1 MMDLGYIRSAGW
13 LLLARDLFPYLLS
26 IVYRWMHVF
35 VSIVIDVTEY
45 DSQPERNPEGCIL
58 VAKTIT
64 ERATL
69 KWGKRILHDK
79 LGFAIHDTMIGKWF
93 WATMDINRRGYSEDL
108 CITVYTFRWHKP
120 IITDEE
126 AASKL
131 PSGKM
136 WEAIN
141 LSTSLD
147 GHGRPDRQREAVDL
161 DTRKCPESVKTTA
174 LQVVKIIE
182 ESECGSILIQGPPG
196 VGKTY
201 TARLF
206 NSMNKNA
213 MLCPDFNPLSGETP
227 NSVYDDLGCQRDKL
241 IVVLVIN
248 EVEEVIKKM
257 GNKSE
262 WNNLLDLVNN
272 SPHMFKL
279 IMTTNVPL
287 EQLIKKDISLLRDG
301 RVAKLEL
308 EVQDDMD
315 VRVRMVSDADLLARS
330 TPDEPDE
337 PDEADE
343 AAKPI
348 SRRRAF
354 AKLIR
359 AGFHRS
365 R

>member
-1 MMDLGYIRSAGW
+1 
-13 LLLARDLFPYLLS
+13 
-26 IVYRWMHVF
+26 VV
-35 VSIVIDVTEY
+35 
-45 DSQPERNPEGCIL
+45 
-58 VAKTIT
+58 
-64 ERATL
+64 
-69 KWGKRILHDK
+69 
-79 LGFAIHDTMIGKWF
+79 
-93 WATMDINRRGYSEDL
+93 
-108 CITVYTFRWHKP
+108 
-120 IITDEE
+120 
-126 AASKL
+126 
-131 PSGKM
+131 
-136 WEAIN
+136 
-141 LSTSLD
+141 
-147 GHGRPDRQREAVDL
+147 L